1 MLKFAFLD
9 YSLLTVVAFACVYFI
24 NTQPRLILTHYSG
37 ILLFVLKKQ

>member
-9 YSLLTVVAFACVYFI
+9 YSLLTVFFACVYFI